1 MPTVNATINNEC
13 EWHLRGEIDI
23 NSSAAVLATRGSNY
37 TTTKTGTGTYT
48 VVLKDTAALQ
58 MVEILHR
65 EASYSASVPATALGV
80 FISTVVQN
88 ASTGD
93 ITITLITTAAAT
105 SGAATDGT
113 AATTIDFEVVLRI
126 CKLVSPI

>member
-1 MPTVNATINNEC
+1 MPTVTATINNEC
-13 EWHLRGEIDI
+13 EWHLRGEFDI
-23 NSSAAVLATRGSNY
+23 SAAAAVTATRGSNY
-37 TTTKTGTGTYT
+37 TTTKIGTGTYT
-48 VVLKDTAALQ
+48 VVLKDSSALQ
-58 MVEILHR
+58 LVEILHR
-65 EASYSASVPATALGV
+65 EANYSATVPATALGV
-80 FISTVVQN
+80 FISTVTQS

-93 ITITLITTAAAT
+93 ITITIVTTAAAT